1 MSLHM
6 HGCHT
11 NTDISV
17 CSIHVQLPACMFFNL
32 CVYVS
37 IYCSPLPSESSW
49 LQYDTPRV
57 AESQKGS
64 WEGMRTESQSG
75 WRLASTDLLLS
86 LFSFSPHPA
95 SPPLILVCFPYSL
108 SLSRSLSFSFSVS
121 LSPSFCPVF
130 VSAHPCPFIC
140 PLFLF
145 LPLMCVGNKSVC
157 MCVTDGV
164 TCDQAGSVAAW
175 SHRISAYR
183 TKFHLH

>member
-108 SLSRSLSFSFSVS
+108 SRSLSLLLLLCLS
-121 LSPSFCPVF
+121 LALLLSRVRLCPPLSIHLPSLFISPSNVCGKQKRLYVYHGRCNMWPGR
-130 VSAHPCPFIC
+130 
-140 PLFLF
+140 LRG
-145 LPLMCVGNKSVC
+145 CVITSY
-157 MCVTDGV
+157 
-164 TCDQAGSVAAW
+164 
-175 SHRISAYR
+175 IS
-183 TKFHLH
+183 LQN

>member
-17 CSIHVQLPACMFFNL
+17 CSIHVQLPACTFFNL
-32 CVYVS
+32 CVCVCFYMLFTPS
-37 IYCSPLPSESSW
+37 IWELLVTVWYSKSGRIPDGIMGRDVYGIPEWLKARLHWSPPLPFFF
-49 LQYDTPRV
+49 LTPPSFTPFNPGV
-57 AESQKGS
+57 PP
-64 WEGMRTESQSG
+64 
-75 WRLASTDLLLS
+75 LLS
-86 LFSFSPHPA
+86 LF
-95 SPPLILVCFPYSL
+95 L
-108 SLSRSLSFSFSVS
+108 SLSFSVS
-121 LSPSFCPVF
+121 LLPSLCPVF

-140 PLFLF
+140 PLFF
-145 LPLMCVGNKSVC
+145 LLLMCVGNKSVC
-157 MCVTDGV
+157 MCVTEGV